1 MLLMIIGTVMVID
14 MLSARLRHRLLAMET
29 AT

>member
-14 MLSARLRHRLLAMET
+14 MLSGSLRHRLLAMET
-29 AT
+29 AS